1 MNDDEVLDKLVE
13 DGFFELHVDTYGRNQ
28 YRPTQRFYDKYPQAG
43 KLWDAMIGEAIY
55 SLWSK
60 GFVEI
65 EFFDEGLAIEPLP
78 DESKLAEIDSLDDF
92 ERGILSSIQYMI
104 TEADN
109 G

>member
-13 DGFFELHVDTYGRNQ
+13 DGYFTCVLDEYGRKT
-28 YRPTQRFYDKYPQAG
+28 YRPNESFYEEYPRAG

-55 SLWSK
+55 SLWSNC
-60 GFVEI
+60 FVEI
-65 EFFDEGLAIEPLP
+65 EFFDEGFAIQPLP
-78 DESKLAEIDSLDDF
+78 DESKLAEIDTLDDF